1 MIKLFVRHRIC
12 NLSRFSKIGVIYMF
26 YNIENSNKGYFV
38 HYAVR
43 SAMKRPATY
52 LNVRPYFPDDLKV
65 KA

>member
-1 MIKLFVRHRIC
+1 
-12 NLSRFSKIGVIYMF
+12 MF